1 MDVCL
6 HYPCNFRLAFWLQF
20 EFLTCLCYLL
30 YCVLFPLLRQRERER
45 KRKRIV
51 GVQRQLICHLTKLVS
66 QLVGVQMDGGA
77 PPGLQQ
83 ESELSAQSIFD
94 CMVILVNAGLCICPT
109 KKGLTC
115 AYMEYFSR
123 GGQSSDARPQKKLKA
138 LKKLIQI
145 YHLECFLPSHIA
157 VSL

>member
-1 MDVCL
+1 M
-6 HYPCNFRLAFWLQF
+6 
-20 EFLTCLCYLL
+20 
-30 YCVLFPLLRQRERER
+30 
-45 KRKRIV
+45 
-51 GVQRQLICHLTKLVS
+51 GVQRRLICHLTKLVS

-77 PPGLQQ
+77 PPGLDQ

-123 GGQSSDARPQKKLKA
+123 GGQSSDARPQKNLKHQ
-138 LKKLIQI
+138 LF
-145 YHLECFLPSHIA
+145 HLECFLPSHIA